1 MTGKAKRDL
10 PALHERNRRI
20 CELRSQGLPAEVL
33 ALRFGVSREQV
44 RKILR
49 ALRPNP

>member
-20 CELRSQGLPAEVL
+20 CQLRSRGVPADIL
-33 ALRFGVSREQV
+33 AVRFGVSREQV
-44 RKILR
+44 RKICR
-49 ALRPNP
+49 AFRERL